1 MKISQKKNLS
11 RYLLLAVVTLS
22 IAGCE
27 KDDAKPVDPLNEQDK
42 NFAVDATYSN
52 LAETRMGQLA
62 MDKGANLSVRE
73 FGEMMVTE
81 HTEAQDQL
89 ALIAESL
96 DIVLPDTL
104 TTEQRVLH
112 EQLSL
117 LEDEAFD
124 SAYISSQI
132 TAHREAQQIFQR
144 QIDQGLNSR
153 LHAYASNTLL
163 KINLHL
169 ENALDLESEF
179 VPE

>member
-27 KDDAKPVDPLNEQDK
+27 KDDAEPVDPLNEQDK

-96 DIVLPDTL
+96 DIALPDTL
-104 TTEQRVLH
+104 AIEQRVLY

-144 QIDQGLNSR
+144 QIDQGLNSQ

-169 ENALDLESEF
+169 ENALDLESEL

>member
-1 MKISQKKNLS
+1 
-11 RYLLLAVVTLS
+11 
-22 IAGCE
+22 
-27 KDDAKPVDPLNEQDK
+27 
-42 NFAVDATYSN
+42 
-52 LAETRMGQLA
+52 
-62 MDKGANLSVRE
+62 DKGANLSVRE

-96 DIVLPDTL
+96 DILLPDTL
-104 TTEQRVLH
+104 ATEQRVLH

>member
-96 DIVLPDTL
+96 DILLPDTL
-104 TTEQRVLH
+104 ATEQRVLH